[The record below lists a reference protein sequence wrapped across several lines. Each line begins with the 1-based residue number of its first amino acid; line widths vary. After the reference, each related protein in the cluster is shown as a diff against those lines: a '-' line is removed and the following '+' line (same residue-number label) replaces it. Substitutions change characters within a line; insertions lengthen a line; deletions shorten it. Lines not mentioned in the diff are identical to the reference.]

1 MLIGRRAF
9 LASLAAIGATA
20 SGRVFAQRRA
30 PVEPVFADE
39 AFYDGV
45 AEDGG
50 FQFRRTNMKKIA
62 PRFRRQLVKYIH
74 KEPPGSLVVDSR
86 NHALY
91 VTFENNT
98 ALRYGVGVGKEG
110 FQWFGG
116 RGRPQGGVARL
127 DPPAEMLAR
136 RPDLPRHMKGGPDNP
151 LGPRAHYL
159 YRDGKDLIYRIHGT
173 TEPWTIGT
181 DVSSGCIRML
191 NEDVI
196 DLYQRTPVGTRVLVL
211 KHLSP
216 DKRVVEGWP
225 VDPELAHA

>member
-1 MLIGRRAF
+1 MPLDRRIF
-9 LASLAAIGATA
+9 LASLAATA
-20 SGRVFAQRRA
+20 ASAGRAAAQARGPA
-30 PVEPVFADE
+30 QPVPEE
-39 AFYDGV
+39 AYFDGLV
-45 AEDGG
+45 EDNG
-50 FQFRRTNMKKIA
+50 FSFRKTNMKQIA
-62 PRFRRQLVKYIH
+62 TRYRRQLVKYIH
-74 KEPPGSLVVDSR
+74 KEPPGSLVVDTK

-98 ALRYGVGVGKEG
+98 ALRYGAGVGREG
-110 FQWFGG
+110 FQWFGRAEVG
-116 RGRPQGGVARL
+116 RKAVWPDWV
-127 DPPAEMLAR
+127 PPAEMLAR
-136 RPDLPRHMKGGPDNP
+136 RPDLPKQMKGGPDNP

-173 TEPWTIGT
+173 TEPWSIGT

-216 DKRVVEGWP
+216 ERRSV
-225 VDPELAHA
+225 